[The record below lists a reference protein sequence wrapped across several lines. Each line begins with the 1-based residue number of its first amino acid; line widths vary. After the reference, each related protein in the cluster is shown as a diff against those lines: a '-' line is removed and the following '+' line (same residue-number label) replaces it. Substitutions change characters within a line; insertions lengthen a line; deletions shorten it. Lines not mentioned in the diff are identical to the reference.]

1 MVGLPLW
8 AFKKI
13 GRWVREGED
22 VEDCAANPTR
32 RQGSTPAGPRR
43 AFSLQHQRGA
53 VAKRREPGPRSAR
66 GRPNHSRFSNPLP
79 LSVAPYFFRR
89 SY

>member
-22 VEDCAANPTR
+22 VEDCAANPAR
-32 RQGSTPAGPRR
+32 RQGSMPEGPRR
-43 AFSLQHQRGA
+43 AVRVISAARSRSDESPARANRAG
-53 VAKRREPGPRSAR
+53 GP
-66 GRPNHSRFSNPLP
+66 HHFRFANALP
-79 LSVAPYFFRR
+79 LSFDPYFFRR

>member
-32 RQGSTPAGPRR
+32 RQGSTPAETRR
-43 AFSLQHQRGA
+43 ASSLRH
-53 VAKRREPGPRSAR
+53 
-66 GRPNHSRFSNPLP
+66 
-79 LSVAPYFFRR
+79 
-89 SY
+89 